1 MLCLTRLC
9 AGLHV
14 LWPMG
19 LLAGVITVTG
29 VPAAI
34 EDCLLPTVSTPLFLF
49 GLVHRLLLF

>member
-1 MLCLTRLC
+1 M
-9 AGLHV
+9 